1 LDPSSFPYILL
12 YAWERMAGFDI
23 LDPRTYYQKAQEEIK
38 QVGNMAGSL
47 LHQTQAVG
55 QALLTEAHEEVIDPL
70 VQAVR
75 QPVQGLNHS
84 VSNAN
89 QLLRMGTFVAGGWLL
104 YTIMT
109 NQTINPN
116 SEDVDL
122 DVDPYL
128 KRQRRS

>member
-1 LDPSSFPYILL
+1 
-12 YAWERMAGFDI
+12 MAGFDI